1 RCHQRRGC
9 SSALGCRARA
19 TTSSPRDGRAAAAG
33 RWRISFAANLG
44 GHDRCRA

>member
-19 TTSSPRDGRAAAAG
+19 TTSSPRDT
-33 RWRISFAANLG
+33 SFAANLG

>member
-1 RCHQRRGC
+1 GC
-9 SSALGCRARA
+9 SRALGCCARA

-33 RWRISFAANLG
+33 RRRTSFAANLG